1 MTRRTYTFERG
12 PARRNIERILVLL
25 GGKSLTEPEICQ
37 QLHMSPLN
45 LKMYLNHLREQG
57 KVHISSWTRR
67 PVAGMRPFPR
77 PLYRAGSRRNAVKP
91 KPKTDAEVAR
101 DYRKR
106 VMANPEEY
114 ERGYR
119 KIRAQRARQELRLR
133 NQRMQELAAAGFDPH
148 TLGLVN
154 GRVVIGNTR
163 RTPTPDQLAEIIRLR
178 DSGMYWKDV
187 SAATGVPMSTARTH
201 YLRVVG

>member
-12 PARRNIERILVLL
+12 PARRNIERILELL
-25 GGKSLTEPEICQ
+25 DGQSLTEPEICQ

-45 LKMYLNHLREQG
+45 LKMYLNHLREQRM
-57 KVHISSWTRR
+57 VHISSWTRR

-106 VMANPEEY
+106 VMANPDEY

-133 NQRMQELAAAGFDPH
+133 NQRMQQLAAAGFDPH
-148 TLGLVN
+148 TASLM
-154 GRVVIGNTR
+154 GRVMISEKR
-163 RTPTPDQLAEIIRLR
+163 RTPTPAQVAEIIRLR